1 MEQEKSNSKLK
12 AIIIVLALLLVGS
25 LGYLYKITTDN
36 QELQSNVEKV
46 TSEKDTFLSELNEL
60 KLSYD
65 LALESKTALSDEL
78 EAERQ
83 KVIEMIRLVEKSKN
97 DLKSLANLR
106 IKYKSLEDKNKSLLI
121 ENERLL
127 FENEQLKVDL
137 DSTKTILTNEKD
149 YNKVLVGQNEEL
161 SKTVKKAS
169 KLSILNVNTAAYK
182 VRNSGKEISTEKA
195 SRADILK
202 ISFTIAENNVAKSG
216 DRKYYVQIIDPGSN
230 VLGVREEVV
239 IDGKKLGYSFISKV
253 VFNNSTVQVV
263 ENLKGDNFESGT
275 YFINIYDET
284 SLVAKSSF
292 SLK

>member
-12 AIIIVLALLLVGS
+12 AIIIILVLLLVGS

-36 QELQSNVEKV
+36 QELIINVEKT
-46 TSEKDTFLSELNEL
+46 TSEKEAFLGELNEL

-65 LALESKTALSDEL
+65 LALESKTTLSDEL
-78 EAERQ
+78 ESERQ
-83 KVIEMIRLVEKSKN
+83 KVIEMIRLVEKSKS
-97 DLKSLANLR
+97 DTKSLANLR
-106 IKYKSLEDKNKSLLI
+106 VKFKSLEDKNKSLII
-121 ENERLL
+121 ENERLV

-137 DSTKTILTNEKD
+137 DSTKSILTNEKD
-149 YNKVLVGQNEEL
+149 FNKVLVGQNEEL

-169 KLSILNVNTAAYK
+169 KLSILNVSTSAFK

-195 SRADILK
+195 SRADMLK

-230 VLGVREEVV
+230 VIGIREEVT
-239 IDGKKLGYSFISKV
+239 IEGKKLGYSFISKV
-253 VFNNSTVQVV
+253 SFNNSTVQVV
-263 ENLKGDNFESGT
+263 ESLKGDNFESGT
-275 YFINIYDET
+275 YFINIYDEN

>member
-121 ENERLL
+121 ENERLV

-195 SRADILK
+195 SRADMLK

-230 VLGVREEVV
+230 VLGVREEVM
-239 IDGKKLGYSFISKV
+239 IEGKKLGYSFISKV

>member
-25 LGYLYKITTDN
+25 LGYLYKITTDK

-121 ENERLL
+121 ENERLV

-137 DSTKTILTNEKD
+137 DSTKTILTSEKD

-195 SRADILK
+195 SRADMLK

-230 VLGVREEVV
+230 VLGVREEVM
-239 IDGKKLGYSFISKV
+239 IEGKKLGYSFISKV

>member
-1 MEQEKSNSKLK
+1 MEQEKSNSKLM
-12 AIIIVLALLLVGS
+12 AIIIVLVLLLIGS

-46 TSEKDTFLSELNEL
+46 TSEKETFLKELNEL

-97 DLKSLANLR
+97 DIKSLANLR

-121 ENERLL
+121 ENERLV

-149 YNKVLVGQNEEL
+149 YNKALVGQNEEL

-169 KLSILNVNTAAYK
+169 KLSILNVSTSAYK

-195 SRADILK
+195 RRADMLK

-216 DRKYYVQIIDPGSN
+216 DRTYYVQIIDPGSN
-230 VLGVREEVV
+230 VIGVREEVT
-239 IDGKKLGYSFISKV
+239 IEEKKLGYSFISKV

>member
-121 ENERLL
+121 ENEHLV

-230 VLGVREEVV
+230 VLGVREEVM